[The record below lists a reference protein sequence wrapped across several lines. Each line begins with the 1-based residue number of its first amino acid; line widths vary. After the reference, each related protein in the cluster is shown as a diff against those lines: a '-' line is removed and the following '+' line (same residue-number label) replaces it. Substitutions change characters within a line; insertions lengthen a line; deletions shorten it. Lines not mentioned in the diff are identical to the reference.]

1 MIELYIDGHKA
12 DLTTDVSVPMNY
24 ELEKLQNPTIIKNN
38 FSKTI
43 QLQATPTNNKIFSF
57 FYELDKVHT
66 ENSFCANKRVP
77 FQLFRDSDLIES
89 GYLQLNNIKYTKN
102 NYVYEITLYGG
113 LGDFFYN
120 LSYDADGND
129 LSLADL
135 NYGLGE
141 NDSDFQFEMNA
152 DFVSQCWYNSWVPA
166 GHQLDGGVLSFIPS
180 YNGIYDDFDN
190 DKVLINTKDNTL
202 FPTSFTADS
211 KTYSTISGYG
221 MAELNNELTEWQ
233 IRDLRCYKQR
243 PALRLQS
250 FIQAICNP
258 ENNGGYEVELDAP
271 NFFNREN
278 PYYTDTWI
286 ALPLLNPDSEEL
298 PKTKVDLNAT
308 INDFTIP
315 YADYG
320 IGNIVFD
327 NSSLKLIDD
336 AGGTSTINMEYDF
349 SLSMGVTNGVY
360 SSLFLSGKPY
370 EKYDWYFSC
379 IGVWVE
385 ATQGGT
391 VVGESDCLVFSS
403 GYSSN
408 GKYTIPTYNN
418 VYSYNVRPNSNFITI
433 DGYFTKQN
441 NSSYVFIDKEKKNNT
456 FRLTINNLPSNGDIQ
471 FKVKARRW
479 FNPEQAL
486 SSSFK
491 GVFANQYMKIDCND
505 FNIIN
510 NVFSSLVLD
519 RNYAKKT
526 LQNTTITKKQLLKN
540 KITPASLLTSFTKL
554 FGLYFVKDATQ
565 KKIKICTRNT
575 FFENA
580 DIIDIDD
587 KIDYSSEYKIEPLMF
602 NKKWYKLSCPP
613 LETTQMK
620 TYKGDY
626 YEAEY
631 GQKRINTNYNF
642 NTDTEDLYKDNQ
654 YQNVITMLDSSKY
667 YRNFSGVDG
676 VTNAPTFAIDG
687 CKYTL
692 WNDGNVDE
700 VSDKEYIK
708 KDIINKDIEPV
719 QFGTLVGADSFS
731 KICCFDLDNDK
742 QSLNDLNV
750 SLVFFNGL
758 KYLEDSKGNPIYY
771 TISNDIPLMSTINE
785 GTPMYLYSKSSYD
798 INNNRIC
805 VRTNQLPQFTRYNIE
820 LGNVVNSLDF
830 GLPLE
835 TYINENYTEDST
847 LYNKFWQKFY
857 QDQFSENTR
866 KVTVYVKFDDIQL
879 GNHSLSNF
887 YYFNNCYWL
896 LNKIIDYDI
905 ANPYKKVKCEF
916 IKINDIANYTNGQQT
931 FVAYF
936 EVDPEF
942 DGDIED
948 WNILT
953 PGYVNYGGSWIV
965 EFTAPY
971 GIETISTNGNY
982 TLTQNGSKYTL
993 TINNITDDIGV
1004 YIAAKRGV
1012 DINVAYYF
1020 KSGITPTTG
1029 HSHQFLEVAFDEKS
1043 ANNIVYTNVVDEADS
1058 MTIKA
1063 GSPSYIYWRINPNP
1077 YYNNTS
1083 RLNLSIQLFVTYED
1097 GTRTNIVNGGSSTDA
1112 WTGNINAIT
1121 NVITDIELV
1130 VYQFADASYVPSDTT
1145 ECYDDSIE
1153 CDFDEDGDGID
1164 DSYYESY

>member
-1 MIELYIDGHKA
+1 MIELYIDGMRA

-24 ELEKLQNPTIIKNN
+24 ELEKLENPTIIKNN

-66 ENSFCANKRVP
+66 DNGFCANKRVP
-77 FQLFRDSDLIES
+77 FQLFRDSDLVES

-120 LSYDADGND
+120 LSFTEDGEQKT
-129 LSLADL
+129 LADL
-135 NYGLGE
+135 NFGLGE

-152 DFVSQCWYNSWVPA
+152 DFVYQCWYNSWVEA
-166 GHQLDGGVLSFIPS
+166 GQQLDGGVLSFIPS

-190 DKVLINTKDNTL
+190 NKVLINTKDNTL
-202 FPTSFTADS
+202 FPTSFTADN

-221 MAELNNELTEWQ
+221 MAELNNELTEWE

-258 ENNGGYEVELDAP
+258 ENNGGYEVELDKP

-278 PYYTDTWI
+278 PYYTDSWI
-286 ALPLLNPDSEEL
+286 ALPLLNPDSEEF
-298 PKTKVDLNAT
+298 PTTKTNLIAETPTSMYVFNKISYTNKNQQNITWDRDSDEMVYRAGGAAT
-308 INDFTIP
+308 IDMR
-315 YADYG
+315 
-320 IGNIVFD
+320 V
-327 NSSLKLIDD
+327 
-336 AGGTSTINMEYDF
+336 DF
-349 SLSMGVTNGVY
+349 SLSVDNIN
-360 SSLFLSGKPY
+360 SNENNLFLSRYIGRVGREEY
-370 EKYDWYFSC
+370 VGYSG
-379 IGVWVE
+379 IGVWIE
-385 ATQGGT
+385 AILDGQTVAVSDCCVFTKGMYNVNKGVYIFPSVSDFGGT
-391 VVGESDCLVFSS
+391 
-403 GYSSN
+403 Y
-408 GKYTIPTYNN
+408 
-418 VYSYNVRPNSNFITI
+418 
-433 DGYFTKQN
+433 QN
-441 NSSYVFIDKEKKNNT
+441 NPKTNYIYYDGIFIKEENRYNYYGTLMNGNEQIGSLANT
-456 FRLTINNLPSNGDIQ
+456 FSVNINDVPNFANIQ
-471 FKVKARRW
+471 FVLKTQRW
-479 FNPEQAL
+479 YSGSIYLNETSWEYRPQL
-486 SSSFK
+486 YT
-491 GVFANQYMKIDCND
+491 ANGGIIEAKDISVN
-505 FNIIN
+505 NIIIPSTTLN
-510 NVFSSLVLD
+510 INT
-519 RNYAKKT
+519 NKKT
-526 LQNTTITKKQLLKN
+526 LQDVTITKRQLLKN
-540 KITPASLLTSFTKL
+540 KITPASLLTSYTKL

-613 LETTQMK
+613 LNTTKMK

-626 YEAEY
+626 FEVEY

-642 NTDTEDLYKDNQ
+642 NTETEDLYKDNQ
-654 YQNVITMLDSSKY
+654 YQNIITMLDSSKY

-676 VTNAPTFAIDG
+676 ITNAPTFAING

-692 WNDGNVDE
+692 WNGGNVDE
-700 VSDKEYIK
+700 VGDKEYIK

-719 QFGTLVGADSFS
+719 QFGTLVGADAIP

-750 SLVFFNGL
+750 SLVFYNGM
-758 KYLEDSKGNPIYY
+758 KYLEDSNGNPIYY

-798 INNNRIC
+798 INNNKIC
-805 VRTNQLPQFTRYNIE
+805 VRINQLPQFTRYNIE
-820 LGNVVNSLDF
+820 LGNVVNSFDF

-857 QDQFSENTR
+857 IDQFSENTR
-866 KVTVYVKFDDIQL
+866 KLVAYVKFDDIQL

-896 LNKIIDYDI
+896 LNKIVDYDI
-905 ANPYKKVKCEF
+905 ANPYKKVRCEF

-931 FVAYF
+931 FMAYF
-936 EVDPEF
+936 GVDTEF
-942 DGDIED
+942 DDLEN

-953 PGYVNYGGSWIV
+953 PSYVTYGGSWEI
-965 EFTAPY
+965 EFTALY
-971 GIETISTNGNY
+971 GIETLSISMIGVP
-982 TLTQNGSKYTL
+982 QNEIKNHYRLDDLGGGDYKLS
-993 TINNITDDIGV
+993 IFNITGDV
-1004 YIAAKRGV
+1004 SLYIKGKEPTPEV
-1012 DINVAYYF
+1012 DC
-1020 KSGITPTTG
+1020 P
-1029 HSHQFLEVAFDEKS
+1029 
-1043 ANNIVYTNVVDEADS
+1043 
-1058 MTIKA
+1058 
-1063 GSPSYIYWRINPNP
+1063 R
-1077 YYNNTS
+1077 
-1083 RLNLSIQLFVTYED
+1083 
-1097 GTRTNIVNGGSSTDA
+1097 
-1112 WTGNINAIT
+1112 
-1121 NVITDIELV
+1121 EL
-1130 VYQFADASYVPSDTT
+1130 
-1145 ECYDDSIE
+1145 
-1153 CDFDEDGDGID
+1153 
-1164 DSYYESY
+1164 